1 MKILVVV
8 DIQNDFVDGRLG
20 TKEAMKIIPYVKEKI
35 ENFDGE
41 VVYTMDTH
49 DENYL
54 HTQEGRNLPLK
65 HCIKGTDG
73 WKIKE
78 GVYKENCKIFEK
90 PSFGSVDLVEY
101 IKSIDEKEKIE
112 SIEFIGICTDICVV
126 TNVMMIKG
134 HFPEIEL
141 IVDSKACSGVSPQ
154 SHNSALETMKICQ
167 VKIV

>member
-65 HCIKGTDG
+65 HCIKGTYG
-73 WKIKE
+73 WEIKE

-101 IKSIDEKEKIE
+101 IKSINEKEKIE

-141 IVDSKACSGVSPQ
+141 IVDSKACAGVSPQ
-154 SHNSALETMKICQ
+154 SHNNALETMKMCQ